1 MNTEQLIE
9 TLKFYQELAALAR
22 KATQRRDQD
31 LLIHVMKQ
39 MSLDAGGRAKE
50 AIAKTKEE

>member
-39 MSLDAGGRAKE
+39 MSLDDGRRAKE
-50 AIAKTKEE
+50 AIAEARGE